1 MGDNGVLRLLQARLG
16 KDTPVPFEL
25 KLWDGLCYHFGEG
38 EPSFQV
44 KINDPSGLAAL
55 SRMDLRQIAEAYM
68 AGALDLAG
76 DMLKVLE
83 IRGFLT
89 DQSQWWHRFW
99 KHLSPL
105 LLGQVKIDRQAIA
118 QHYEFDHDLFLSFLD
133 PTRCYSHA
141 LFEQDQESL
150 EVAQHRKL
158 EFALKAC
165 HVQPGERVLDVG
177 GGWGTFTE
185 YAGQQGIQ
193 VTSLTISNKSTEFLN
208 DLISKQ
214 QLPCQVLNQNFFEH
228 QSAVAYDA
236 IAILGV
242 IEHLPNYPAVL
253 KQLSQLVKPGGR
265 VYLDASATRYKHQKD
280 AFISRYIY
288 PGNHSFLCLHDFLKA
303 VADSPFE
310 VLAVYNDRHN
320 YFLTC
325 KAWAENFDRAQEQ
338 IIHRW
343 GEEIYRMFRLY
354 LWGSAHA
361 FYSRGLDAYRVIL
374 ERKHSD
380 ISSQPSASTQNLSN

>member
-1 MGDNGVLRLLQARLG
+1 M
-16 KDTPVPFEL
+16 
-25 KLWDGLCYHFGEG
+25 
-38 EPSFQV
+38 
-44 KINDPSGLAAL
+44 
-55 SRMDLRQIAEAYM
+55 
-68 AGALDLAG
+68 
-76 DMLKVLE
+76 
-83 IRGFLT
+83 
-89 DQSQWWHRFW
+89 
-99 KHLSPL
+99 
-105 LLGQVKIDRQAIA
+105 
-118 QHYEFDHDLFLSFLD
+118 
-133 PTRCYSHA
+133 
-141 LFEQDQESL
+141 
-150 EVAQHRKL
+150 
-158 EFALKAC
+158 
-165 HVQPGERVLDVG
+165 
-177 GGWGTFTE
+177 
-185 YAGQQGIQ
+185 
-193 VTSLTISNKSTEFLN
+193 
-208 DLISKQ
+208 
-214 QLPCQVLNQNFFEH
+214 
-228 QSAVAYDA
+228 
-236 IAILGV
+236 
-242 IEHLPNYPAVL
+242 
-253 KQLSQLVKPGGR
+253 KPGGR
-265 VYLDASATRYKHQKD
+265 VYLDASATRHKHQKD